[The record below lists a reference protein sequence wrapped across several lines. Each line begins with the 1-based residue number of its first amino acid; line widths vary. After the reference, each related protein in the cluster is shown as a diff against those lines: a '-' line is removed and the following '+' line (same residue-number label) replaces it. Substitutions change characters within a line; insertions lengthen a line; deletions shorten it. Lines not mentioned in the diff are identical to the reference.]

1 MKLRNATAV
10 LALLS
15 ALQGVSYADIPHTL
29 SFQGALA
36 DAAGKP
42 QPAGDYTL
50 TFRLFDALTDGNLM
64 WTEADKVVTVV
75 GDRGVFSTAL
85 GDPSPF
91 GLVFNQP
98 YFLEIEVAG
107 EGAPMTPRL
116 PLQAAPYSLNPSSGS
131 ATLTLPFSGSIT
143 DPGLAITV
151 QNNSGSGIRSITNS
165 GRAFWGTCTGASYGA
180 YIENTGTGIG
190 LQSKSVTNVGVGGIS
205 DSWYGVA
212 GTSNTGVGVYA
223 AVNGAGGF
231 AVSAV
236 AGNGSSGVRTTSSSG
251 RALWAT
257 CTGASYGA
265 YIENTGTGIGANVV
279 ANAGIGVAANSA
291 SSYGVYGHSVNSHGV
306 YGVADNAG
314 IGVYGES
321 NSGEGVR
328 GTSHNTAHGGVVG
341 VNTTSGIAVYGIS
354 SGGGYAG
361 YFDGRVR
368 VAVLEIAGGA
378 DLAEKFETS
387 EQAEPG
393 TVMCIDSRKPGR
405 LTISSGAYNRKVAG
419 VLSGANKLSAG
430 MVLSDPAAPAKGQ
443 AVAMTGRV
451 WVKCDTSNGPI
462 EAGDLLTTSETQGRA
477 MKVTDY
483 PRSQGATIGKA
494 MTGLQSG
501 DGLVLALVS
510 LQ

>member
-1 MKLRNATAV
+1 MNIRYT
-10 LALLS
+10 LALLVLVCTFTQ
-15 ALQGVSYADIPHTL
+15 AAQADIPHTL
-29 SFQGALA
+29 AFQGILA
-36 DAAGKP
+36 DSAGKP
-42 QPAGDYTL
+42 QPAGDYSI
-50 TFRLFDALTDGNLM
+50 TFRLYDALTDGNLM
-64 WTEADKVVTVV
+64 WSETDKVVTVV
-75 GDRGVFSTAL
+75 GDRGIFSTSL

-91 GLVFNQP
+91 GLVFDQP
-98 YFLEIEVAG
+98 YFLELEVAG

-116 PLQAAPYSLNPSSGS
+116 ALQSSPYSLNPAGGS
-131 ATLTLPFSGSIT
+131 ASLTLPFSGSIT
-143 DPGLAITV
+143 DPGTAMTI

-180 YIENTGTGIG
+180 YIENTGTGVG
-190 LQSKSVTNVGVGGIS
+190 LQSKSVTNVGIGGIS

-223 AVNGAGGF
+223 AINGAGGF
-231 AVSAV
+231 ALSAV

-265 YIENTGTGIGANVV
+265 YIENTGTGIGANVL
-279 ANAGIGVAANSA
+279 ANSGIGVASNSVN
-291 SSYGVYGHSVNSHGV
+291 SYGVYGHSVSSHGV
-306 YGVADNAG
+306 YGVADNTG

-321 NSGEGVR
+321 NSGEGIR

-387 EQAEPG
+387 EKAEPG
-393 TVMCIDSRKPGR
+393 TVMCIDTTSPGR
-405 LTISSGAYNRKVAG
+405 LTVASGAYNRKVAG

-430 MVLSDPAAPAKGQ
+430 MVLSDPAAPKNGQ

-462 EAGDLLTTSETQGRA
+462 EAGDLLTTSETRGHA

-483 PRSQGATIGKA
+483 ARSQGATIGKA
-494 MTGLQSG
+494 MTGLESG